1 MKFSALN
8 IGMLSCDVIK
18 KIMMLKVN
26 LANYCKLKVDL
37 AHNDGIY
44 QWLWELN
51 LQNLLVFEKYVITA
65 KTFSDFLINNIKT
78 WLAVYWVDH
87 SIFIES
93 EYSPKKKHYKTYLSY
108 LRLKLN

>member
-1 MKFSALN
+1 MKISALN

-65 KTFSDFLINNIKT
+65 KTCSDFLINNIET
-78 WLAVYWVDH
+78 GL
-87 SIFIES
+87 II
-93 EYSPKKKHYKTYLSY
+93 PYLSS
-108 LRLKLN
+108 LNIHQKKPKSITRQFVLFKIKTELDL

>member
-65 KTFSDFLINNIKT
+65 KTCSDFLINNIETGLIIPYLSSLNIHQKKT
-78 WLAVYWVDH
+78 
-87 SIFIES
+87 
-93 EYSPKKKHYKTYLSY
+93 KKHYKTYLSY